1 MRHLPN
7 ILSSLRLALTIPLVW
22 AITRDERV
30 LAFSFGFAA
39 LVSDALDG
47 MIARQQS
54 AESELGRLL
63 DPLADK
69 VLAASVALALLVRQ
83 MIPLWYVAAVIGR
96 DLLIVVGGFVLRRRI
111 GAIPPSLPIG
121 KAAATSIGVVLL
133 AAIAGVPSAVLA
145 GLAGASSVLLLWSLV
160 VYAARLRRALRP

>member
-1 MRHLPN
+1 V
-7 ILSSLRLALTIPLVW
+7 LTIPLVL
-22 AITRDERV
+22 AIAHDERAV
-30 LAFSFGFAA
+30 ALAIGIAA
-39 LVSDALDG
+39 LASDALDG
-47 MIARQQS
+47 MIARRYS
-54 AESELGRLL
+54 VESELGRLL

-96 DLLIVVGGFVLRRRI
+96 DLLIVAGGFVLRRRI
-111 GAIPPSLPIG
+111 GVIAPSLPIG

-133 AAIAGVPSAVLA
+133 AAIAGVSGALLA
-145 GLAGASSVLLLWSLV
+145 GLALASSVLLLWSLV

>member
-1 MRHLPN
+1 
-7 ILSSLRLALTIPLVW
+7 
-22 AITRDERV
+22 
-30 LAFSFGFAA
+30 
-39 LVSDALDG
+39 